1 MKISPEFNLSEIV
14 NTIYRRKDLVIAIL
28 LVVVSLAAYLAFSL
42 PDIYRSST
50 LILVTPQKLPSNYVA
65 STVTLNI
72 EQRMRSIEQQILSR
86 TSLESVIGDLSLFPL
101 SAPETNLE
109 EQVQRLR
116 KNIQININRNETF
129 TVSFDS
135 ENPDQA
141 MRVTA
146 RIASLFIDENVNVR
160 EQQASG
166 TTVFISTETS
176 RLRRELEEQENKVA
190 LYKSQHRN
198 ELPEQLDANLRTQE
212 QLRREVESTMLRLSL
227 VEERKSSLEKQ
238 LANTELLPAM
248 TPTGL
253 EGAGGGINVQK
264 LGGIEDRRRELAW
277 LLGRYSEKHPDV
289 VRLKQEI
296 EMLSAEGAAQ
306 KLAGSGKTTNKTV
319 GSGGSIKQM
328 LADQIEALTSE
339 INSLRAKNNKT
350 QSEIGTY
357 QARVENT
364 PLRAIELS
372 KITRNYD
379 ITLRKFQDLLG
390 KGFDSQLS
398 ENMEK
403 KQKGEQ
409 FQVVDPATRPEKPFA
424 PNRQRILLLGL
435 ALGLAGGCGMA
446 FLLDNLDTSFKK
458 NEDLDGFTNY
468 PLLAVLPAISTRGS
482 VLAQRQGR
490 ALLILASGGTL
501 ALGVVLIRLFGSM
514 LPRL

>member
-1 MKISPEFNLSEIV
+1 MKISQEFNLSQIV
-14 NTIYRRKDLVIAIL
+14 NTIYGRKDLVLAIV
-28 LVVVSLAAYLAFSL
+28 LVVVSLAAYLAVSL

-86 TSLESVIGDLSLFPL
+86 TSLESVIRDLNLFPL
-101 SAPETNLE
+101 SASETNLE
-109 EQVQRLR
+109 ERVWRLR
-116 KNIQININRNETF
+116 KKIHINFNRNDTF
-129 TVSFDS
+129 MVSFDS
-135 ENPDQA
+135 EDPDQA

-166 TTVFISTETS
+166 TTAFISTETS
-176 RLRRELEEQENKVA
+176 RLRKELEEQENKVA

-212 QLRREVESTMLRLSL
+212 QLRRELESTMLRLSA

-253 EGAGGGINVQK
+253 EGAGVGINAQK
-264 LGGIEDRRRELAW
+264 PGGVEDRRRELAW

-289 VRLKQEI
+289 ISLKEEI
-296 EMLSAEGAAQ
+296 EMLSARDAAQ
-306 KLAGSGKTTNKTV
+306 KLGVSGKTANKTF
-319 GSGGSIKQM
+319 GSGSSLKQM
-328 LADQIEALTSE
+328 LADQIETLASE
-339 INSLRAKNNKT
+339 INSLRVKSNRL
-350 QSEIGTY
+350 QSEVETY
-357 QARVENT
+357 QARVNNT
-364 PLRAIELS
+364 PLRSIELS

-379 ITLRKFQDLLG
+379 ITLKKFQDLLG

-409 FQVVDPATRPEKPFA
+409 FQVVDPAYRPEKPFA
-424 PNRQRILLLGL
+424 PNRLRILLIGL
-435 ALGLAGGCGMA
+435 ALGLAGGCGVA

-458 NEDLDGFTNY
+458 NDDLDGFTNY
-468 PLLAVLPAISTRGS
+468 PLLAVLPVISTRGT
-482 VLAQRQGR
+482 VLEQRQRR
-490 ALLILASGGTL
+490 ALLILASGSTL
-501 ALGVVLIRLFGSM
+501 ALGVVFIRAFGSM
-514 LPRL
+514 LPPL